1 MACSEMIDVYIS
13 LCLFHL
19 LNSNYP
25 IIALNFYGSNQM
37 KRNTLI
43 PTTMTP
49 VGILS
54 HQVRETIFIKFK

>member
-13 LCLFHL
+13 LCLFSSSIKF
-19 LNSNYP
+19 NRIYP
-25 IIALNFYGSNQM
+25 ITALNFYGSNQM

-54 HQVRETIFIKFK
+54 HQVRETISI